1 MPNVKMVAVDMDGT
15 FCRSDTTIDEH
26 RFGPV
31 LARMQEVGCHFVV
44 ASGKPIS
51 AAEGL
56 ISWL

>member
-1 MPNVKMVAVDMDGT
+1 MSRMVAVDMDGT

-31 LARMQEVGCHFVV
+31 LARMQEVGCRFVV

-56 ISWL
+56 LSWL